1 MGRISCFGLEGI
13 QCWFNSQEHKPPHF
27 HAKRRGEWE
36 VRVHFLKSRT
46 EMVEVKWQNERISR
60 QDRKNLCDKA
70 KTYRPELLKEWEE
83 KVRYDD

>member
-70 KTYRPELLKEWEE
+70 KTYRPELLKE
-83 KVRYDD
+83 

>member
-1 MGRISCFGLEGI
+1 
-13 QCWFNSQEHKPPHF
+13 
-27 HAKRRGEWE
+27 
-36 VRVHFLKSRT
+36 
-46 EMVEVKWQNERISR
+46 MVEVKWQNERISR